1 MWINI
6 PVPWIPWV
14 LLIVN
19 GNYALDLTD
28 LVSVF
33 CIKSITSN
41 RIGGMLSQETSLFTI
56 PFRGFRRK
64 ERSTTRFMK
73 NIEEFLSNKIL
84 FSTSSSEK
92 SDNNKITLPVASS
105 FLLNGPY
112 VKSWGSFPPLAS
124 MVQPNLENA
133 QGTLEMESL

>member
-73 NIEEFLSNKIL
+73 NFCQTR
-84 FSTSSSEK
+84 TSSQLHLQKNLTTTK
-92 SDNNKITLPVASS
+92 SPCQLHPPFLKGPVRMS
-105 FLLNGPY
+105 NCG
-112 VKSWGSFPPLAS
+112 GSFPPLAS
-124 MVQPNLENA
+124 SSSKPQLGKT